1 MFNFNVWR
9 TKLSTT
15 RHGHGQSRW
24 SPIDCEGFNTN
35 SNIPS
40 PLPITL

>member
-15 RHGHGQSRW
+15 RHE
-24 SPIDCEGFNTN
+24 DFNTN

-40 PLPITL
+40 PLPITLVFSL